1 MIEAKN
7 KKQTKRSSQRKNPAK
22 KQTIADLVDWVE
34 SLPKSRRK
42 RNISQRI
49 DDLLYKTR

>member
-1 MIEAKN
+1 MIEAKQ
-7 KKQTKRSSQRKNPAK
+7 KKQAKRTPQRKRPAK
-22 KQTIADLVDWVE
+22 KQTIADLVAWVE

-49 DDLLYKTR
+49 DNLLYK

>member
-1 MIEAKN
+1 MIESKQKRTAKR
-7 KKQTKRSSQRKNPAK
+7 TSRRKSPAK
-22 KQTIADLVDWVE
+22 KQTLADLVEWVE